1 MPSFVK
7 VDDEAVKK
15 YIDQLKTAR
24 SENKTDEEKKR
35 LETYK
40 DRLMIKKMKGLDMA
54 LKDIDFDVYIEV

>member
-7 VDDEAVKK
+7 VDDKAVKK